1 MEALDEKQPEIDEA
15 VRQVNDLCANQPIE
29 DDDAMMLEDT
39 LQELNRY
46 WNELR
51 SAAFQKQLEWVYSFF
66 AVCRKQQASYNHTM
80 SQRNGIGAAVWHW
93 NKRGRAPKFIPWK
106 ARQTSIVTLL
116 CQFSLENGH
125 I

>member
-51 SAAFQKQLEWVYSFF
+51 SAAFQKQLE
-66 AVCRKQQASYNHTM
+66 
-80 SQRNGIGAAVWHW
+80 
-93 NKRGRAPKFIPWK
+93 
-106 ARQTSIVTLL
+106 
-116 CQFSLENGH
+116 
-125 I
+125 

>member
-51 SAAFQKQLEWVYSFF
+51 SV
-66 AVCRKQQASYNHTM
+66 
-80 SQRNGIGAAVWHW
+80 
-93 NKRGRAPKFIPWK
+93 PK
-106 ARQTSIVTLL
+106 ATRVSLL
-116 CQFSLENGH
+116 VLRSL
-125 I
+125 

>member
-15 VRQVNDLCANQPIE
+15 VRRVNDLCANQPIE

-51 SAAFQKQLEWVYSFF
+51 SAAFQKQLE
-66 AVCRKQQASYNHTM
+66 
-80 SQRNGIGAAVWHW
+80 
-93 NKRGRAPKFIPWK
+93 
-106 ARQTSIVTLL
+106 
-116 CQFSLENGH
+116 
-125 I
+125 